1 MKKLMFLLPVL
12 CLVFVSCNEG
22 GYSENQIRY
31 NNGEHKTLTRA
42 DSLMIAS
49 LAHAV
54 ADEIIDSLMK
64 KVDDQAQE
72 YVAGEDGLILHFQD
86 ADRAYQKV
94 LALEKKMSQISRN
107 WVQACCGGS
116 MSFPSGN
123 LDVDDAAAYFYK
135 GKYYNLVLRQVSK
148 GVKGVQIITRDPED
162 FDGSYEQAYLS
173 ISTKRVAYDPFVA
186 HSATLYLYY
195 RDKDGSYLK
204 QVLDREAA
212 VKRFDE
218 LMEALDGALDGIRK
232 MDNLKPSGSYL
243 SNPPLPVQPYEDVP
257 G

>member
-1 MKKLMFLLPVL
+1 MKKLLFVLPAL
-12 CLVFVSCNEG
+12 CLAFASCDNSDLYNE
-22 GYSENQIRY
+22 EMAAAKLR
-31 NNGEHKTLTRA
+31 TLTRA
-42 DSLMIAS
+42 DSLVIAN

-64 KVDDQAQE
+64 KADDQAQG

-86 ADRAYQKV
+86 ADREYQRV

-173 ISTKRVAYDPFVA
+173 ISTKRVAYDPFVT
-186 HSATLYLYY
+186 HNATLYLYY
-195 RDKDGSYLK
+195 QDKGSSYLK

-232 MDNLKPSGSYL
+232 MDNLLKPSGSYR
-243 SNPPLPVQPYEDVP
+243 SNPPLPVEPYEDVP